1 MIISIYNTGKYLDD
15 TINSLINQSIG
26 FKEIHIILVNDGS
39 TDNSEEICLKYQ
51 KLYSNNIF
59 YIKIKNSGVSKARNI
74 GLTFAKGKYINFLD
88 SDDLWDYKAF
98 EYVLSFF
105 NSHNN
110 IYFVSGRLKFFEAR
124 KNYHFLDYK
133 FYKTRI
139 INITEEYNCIQESA
153 STSFFL
159 SSYIKDKKF
168 KEGIKSGEDIRFV
181 NEILLNNPL
190 MGLIREAIY
199 LCRRRLDSTSRTQT
213 QINDIDFYFSSIN
226 NVGQYLIQLSMELY
240 NIILPFIQ
248 YYIAYDI
255 LFRLESPSFNYLDSY
270 DYKKYCE
277 LIDSIL
283 KKIDDKYI
291 LEQKNFINEYKILA
305 LSRKYNKDKRYDVYF
320 NNGCLK
326 YSDYTLI
333 DLKNYK
339 NIIIWKKIEIENNI
353 LHLEGI
359 DNLWIIKEN
368 YHYFCKLGN
377 KTYYPQIF
385 YHNSDDF
392 ITLYGT
398 FEKGKIISFNIEL
411 EENLTQFI
419 YIYIFLFSI
428 LQWKYL
434 LIQVI

>member
-1 MIISIYNTGKYLDD
+1 
-15 TINSLINQSIG
+15 
-26 FKEIHIILVNDGS
+26 
-39 TDNSEEICLKYQ
+39 
-51 KLYSNNIF
+51 
-59 YIKIKNSGVSKARNI
+59 
-74 GLTFAKGKYINFLD
+74 
-88 SDDLWDYKAF
+88 
-98 EYVLSFF
+98 
-105 NSHNN
+105 
-110 IYFVSGRLKFFEAR
+110 
-124 KNYHFLDYK
+124 
-133 FYKTRI
+133 
-139 INITEEYNCIQESA
+139 
-153 STSFFL
+153 
-159 SSYIKDKKF
+159 
-168 KEGIKSGEDIRFV
+168 
-181 NEILLNNPL
+181 

-226 NVGQYLIQLSMELY
+226 NIGQYLIQLSMELY

-339 NIIIWKKIEIENNI
+339 NTIFIKKIINK
-353 LHLEGI
+353 LLI
-359 DNLWIIKEN
+359 D
-368 YHYFCKLGN
+368 
-377 KTYYPQIF
+377 
-385 YHNSDDF
+385 
-392 ITLYGT
+392 ITL
-398 FEKGKIISFNIEL
+398 IL
-411 EENLTQFI
+411 VL
-419 YIYIFLFSI
+419 FL
-428 LQWKYL
+428 
-434 LIQVI
+434 VR